1 MALAAGENTNPVGAS
16 LLAMVVN
23 DNAGW
28 QVPRGALGFIA
39 SKLAPTDAV
48 SVGAG
53 LPAMVVN
60 DNAGWQVPRGAL
72 GFIASK
78 LAPTEIWPRRSPYMG
93 YYTHLTG
100 PFSPKLRLA
109 WHTVKQL
116 VH

>member
-1 MALAAGENTNPVGAS
+1 
-16 LLAMVVN
+16 MVVN
-23 DNAGW
+23 DNAGC
-28 QVPRGALGFIA
+28 QVSRGALGFIA

-78 LAPTEIWPRRSPYMG
+78 LAPTEIWPRISPYMG

-100 PFSPKLRLA
+100 PFSPNLRLA